1 MRPPYRSSSPGR
13 RPATMPAPEPR
24 PASTFATRRH
34 SSPRAT
40 SPPQL
45 PQPANPPPSPISN
58 GVAATTEAPDTT
70 APGDVNDL
78 RGSAPFTVDLLV
90 APAIAASSVESASA
104 GFAKA
109 TDGDP
114 ASYWGSLGKTT
125 QTIEWITLDAGSIHD
140 IGEARISS
148 RPAGALFPENLEI
161 QVSDDNLSFTTVKT
175 AIGLPATQG
184 MLHTFGFPAA

>member
-1 MRPPYRSSSPGR
+1 VVS
-13 RPATMPAPEPR
+13 
-24 PASTFATRRH
+24 
-34 SSPRAT
+34 
-40 SPPQL
+40 
-45 PQPANPPPSPISN
+45 
-58 GVAATTEAPDTT
+58 AATDAPDTT

-78 RGSAPFTVDLLV
+78 GGSAPFTVDLLA

-125 QTIEWITLDAGSIHD
+125 QTIEWIALDTGSIHD
-140 IGEARISS
+140 VGEVRISS

-161 QVSDDNLSFTTVKT
+161 QVSDDNLSFSTVKT
-175 AIGLPATQG
+175 ATGLPSTQG
-184 MLHTFGFPAA
+184 MLHAFSFPA